1 MSILVGLHHV
11 TSYRYDRP
19 VSLGPQSIRLRPAPH
34 CRTPIRSY
42 ALKVFPPEHFV
53 NWQQDPHGN
62 WLARLVFPEKTAEFL
77 VAVDLVADLR
87 VINPFDFFVE
97 PYAAQFPFEYP
108 EELRTDLAAFLEP
121 EPPGPLLKEFL
132 ASLSRGPANTVDYL
146 VSLNRELQRKIR
158 YITRMEPGVQTP
170 DETLAAG
177 SGSCRDTGWLLVQ
190 ILRYIGVPARFVSGY
205 LIQLRPDVKA
215 LDGPSGADHDFTDLH
230 AWAEAYIPGAGW
242 IGFDPT
248 SGLLCG
254 EGHLPLAATPHYRS
268 AAPIT
273 GVVDFAQVDFAFEMR
288 VSRIA
293 EQPRVTYPFSD
304 SAWEALDA
312 LGETVDA
319 DLSAQ
324 DVRLTMGGE
333 PTFVSIEDYQSAE
346 WNTQALGP
354 TKRIRADD
362 LIRRLRD
369 RFAPNGFLHFSQGKW
384 YPGEP
389 LPRWAFALY
398 WRKDGLPIW
407 HDQSLI
413 APEGRDFAP
422 TAEQAKRFAEGVAAR
437 LGIRS
442 DHVVPAYEDPVR
454 QMLKE
459 GDWPDNID
467 PSNPKIDDPAERKRI
482 LREFE
487 RRLTVPT
494 GFVLPLQP
502 SPYPPSPVARTSR
515 PLRAGETTVSSG
527 LANKAGETP
536 ALPGEGSAAAWLSEI
551 WPLRRGRLF
560 LIPGDSPVGLRLPLD
575 SLPYLP
581 PSERPVTV
589 AADPFMPRGE
599 LPPPD
604 VLFQRVHGHFAEA
617 ETDDEKAAEE
627 KTAEDIARASGPRKQ
642 FERAMPAVP
651 IRTALTVEPR
661 DGRLCVFM
669 PPVERLED
677 YLELLAAV
685 EATAADLKM
694 TLHVEGYPPPFDHR
708 LKVIKVTPDPG
719 VIEVNIHPAAGW
731 RDAVSI
737 TRGLYE
743 DARLARLGADKFMID
758 GRHTGTGGGNHIVL
772 GGATA
777 ADSPFLRRPDLLKSI
792 VLYWQ
797 RRPSLSYLFS
807 SLFIGPTSQAPR
819 IDEARMDML
828 HECEIALGLVPSPPP
843 GAWASCPHSP
853 ARANSAGE
861 TPPRL
866 GEGAPPPW
874 LVDRLF
880 RNLLVDVTGNTHRAE
895 ICIDKLFSPEG
906 AAGRL
911 GLVEFRSFEMPPD
924 ARMSLAQQLLLR
936 ALVAWLWRAP
946 LDGPLVRWG
955 TALHD
960 RFMLEHFVWE
970 DFLDVLTDLRREG
983 YRFDPEW
990 FDAQRQFRFPLYG
1003 EVTHGGVRLELRQ
1016 ALEPWHVL
1024 AEETAPGGTVRF
1036 VDSSVE
1042 RLQVKLQNLN
1052 AARHVIACNGRRL
1065 PLTATGRP
1073 GEYVAGVR
1081 FKAWPLP
1088 SALHPTVPVHAPL
1101 TFDILDS
1108 WSRRSLGGCVF
1119 HVAHPGGRN
1128 YETYPVNSY
1137 EAEARRRARFEDH
1150 GHTPGFVE
1158 TMPAEERSVEYPVT
1172 LDLRR

>member
-19 VSLGPQSIRLRPAPH
+19 VSLSPQVIRLRPAPH
-34 CRTPIRSY
+34 NRTPIKSY
-42 ALKVFPPEHFV
+42 ALKVLPAAHFV

-62 WLARLVFPEKTAEFL
+62 WLARLVFPERTTEF
-77 VAVDLVADLR
+77 VIAVDLVADLQI
-87 VINPFDFFVE
+87 INPFDFFVE
-97 PYAAQFPFEYP
+97 PYAGQFPFDYP

-121 EPPGPLLKEFL
+121 EPPGPLLKAFL
-132 ASLSRGPANTVDYL
+132 SGLSRSHANTVDYL
-146 VSLNRELQRKIR
+146 VALNQELQRKIR
-158 YITRMEPGVQTP
+158 YITRMEPGIRTP
-170 DETLAAG
+170 DETLEAG
-177 SGSCRDTGWLLVQ
+177 SGSCRDSGWLLVQ
-190 ILRYIGVPARFVSGY
+190 ILRHIGVPARFVSGY

-215 LDGPSGADHDFTDLH
+215 LDGPSGSERDFTDLH

-273 GVVDFAQVDFAFEMR
+273 GAVDFAEVDFSFEMR

-304 SAWEALDA
+304 AAWEALDS
-312 LGETVDA
+312 LGDSVDS

-333 PTFVSIEDYQSAE
+333 PTFVSIDDFESAE
-346 WNTQALGP
+346 WNTAALGP
-354 TKRIRADD
+354 TKRVRADD

-398 WRKDGLPIW
+398 WRKDGFPIW

-413 APEGRDFAP
+413 APEGHDFAP
-422 TAEQAKRFAEGVAAR
+422 TAELAKRLAEGIAAR
-437 LGIRS
+437 LGLARDYI
-442 DHVVPAYEDPVR
+442 VPAYEDPVR

-467 PSNPKIDDPAERKRI
+467 PSDPKIDDPAERKRI
-482 LREFE
+482 LRELE
-487 RRLTVPT
+487 RRLTVPA
-494 GFVLPLQP
+494 GFVLPAQP
-502 SPYPPSPVARTSR
+502 ANVQASPTRWY
-515 PLRAGETTVSSG
+515 
-527 LANKAGETP
+527 
-536 ALPGEGSAAAWLSEI
+536 SEI
-551 WPLRRGRLF
+551 WPLRRGHLF

-581 PSERPVTV
+581 PSERPTVV

-599 LPPPD
+599 LPHPD
-604 VLFQRVHGHFAEA
+604 VLFQRARDHLTAGEI
-617 ETDDEKAAEE
+617 DDG
-627 KTAEDIARASGPRKQ
+627 KTAEDIAQGSDRRKQ
-642 FERAMPAVP
+642 PGRAMPAVP
-651 IRTALTVEPR
+651 VRTALTVEPR
-661 DGRLCVFM
+661 DGHLCVFM
-669 PPVERLED
+669 PPVEGLED

-685 EATAADLKM
+685 EATAADLK
-694 TLHVEGYPPPFDHR
+694 TSVQVEGYPPPFDHR
-708 LKVIKVTPDPG
+708 LNVIKVTPDPG
-719 VIEVNIHPAAGW
+719 VIEVNIHPAASW
-731 RDAVSI
+731 RDAVPV

-743 DARLARLGADKFMID
+743 DARLARLGTDKFMVD

-797 RRPSLSYLFS
+797 RRPSLSYLLS
-807 SLFIGPTSQAPR
+807 TLFIGPTSQAPR

-828 HECEIALGLVPSPPP
+828 HECEIALSLVPGKDGS
-843 GAWASCPHSP
+843 
-853 ARANSAGE
+853 
-861 TPPRL
+861 
-866 GEGAPPPW
+866 APPPW

-880 RNLLVDVTGNTHRAE
+880 RNLLVDVTGNTHRTE

-906 AAGRL
+906 ATGRL

-936 ALVAWLWRAP
+936 ALVAWFWREP
-946 LDGPLVRWG
+946 LDGPMVRWG

-983 YRFDPEW
+983 YRFDPQW

-1003 EVTHGGVRLELRQ
+1003 EVSHGGVRLELRQ
-1016 ALEPWHVL
+1016 ALEPWYVL
-1024 AEETAPGGTVRF
+1024 GEEANVGGTVRF

-1042 RLQVKLQNLN
+1042 RLQVKLQGLN
-1052 AARHVIACNGRRL
+1052 AARHVITCNGRRL
-1065 PLTATGRP
+1065 PLTGTGRP

-1081 FKAWPLP
+1081 FKAWSLP
-1088 SALHPTVPVHAPL
+1088 AALHPTVPVHAPL
-1101 TFDILDS
+1101 TFDILDR
-1108 WSRRSLGGCVF
+1108 WSHRSLGGCVY

-1137 EAEARRRARFEDH
+1137 EAEARRRARFQDH
-1150 GHTPGFVE
+1150 GHTPGFVAKI
-1158 TMPAEERSVEYPVT
+1158 PAEEWSVEYPVT
-1172 LDLRR
+1172 LDLRRGGE

>member
-11 TSYRYDRP
+11 TGYRYDRP
-19 VSLGPQSIRLRPAPH
+19 VSLGPQVIRLRPAPH
-34 CRTPIRSY
+34 CRTPIKSY
-42 ALKVFPPEHFV
+42 ALKVLPSEHWV

-62 WLARLVFPEKTAEFL
+62 WLARLVFLEKTTEFSI
-77 VAVDLVADLR
+77 AVDFVADMQ

-97 PYAAQFPFEYP
+97 PYAQQFPFEYP
-108 EELRTDLAAFLEP
+108 GELRTDLAAFLEP
-121 EPPGPLLKEFL
+121 ESAGPLLKAYVAALPREQT
-132 ASLSRGPANTVDYL
+132 GTVDYL
-146 VSLNRELQRKIR
+146 VALNQQLHRKVR

-170 DETLAAG
+170 EETLTAG
-177 SGSCRDTGWLLVQ
+177 SGSCRDTGWLFVQ
-190 ILRYIGVPARFVSGY
+190 ILRHLGMPARFVSGY

-230 AWAEAYIPGAGW
+230 AWTEVYIPGAGW

-248 SGLLCG
+248 SGLMCG
-254 EGHLPLAATPHYRS
+254 EGHLPVAATPHYRS
-268 AAPIT
+268 AAPIS
-273 GVVDFAQVDFAFEMR
+273 GAVDFAEVDFAFEMR

-304 SAWEALDA
+304 AAWEALDA
-312 LGETVDA
+312 LGERIDA
-319 DLSAQ
+319 DLSGE

-333 PTFVSIEDYQSAE
+333 PTFVSIDDYQSAE
-346 WNTQALGP
+346 WNTDALGP

-369 RFAPNGFLHFSQGKW
+369 RFAPNGLLHFSQGKW

-413 APEGRDFAP
+413 APEGRDLAP

-437 LGIRS
+437 LGIGR
-442 DHVVPAYEDPVR
+442 DYVVPAYEDPVR

-467 PSNPKIDDPAERKRI
+467 PSDPKIDDPVERTRI

-487 RRLTVPT
+487 RRLTVPA
-494 GFVLPLQP
+494 GFVLPVLP
-502 SPYPPSPVARTSR
+502 DKAPPPPYPPPQ
-515 PLRAGETTVSSG
+515 AGEGRVG
-527 LANKAGETP
+527 
-536 ALPGEGSAAAWLSEI
+536 AWLSEI
-551 WPLRRGRLF
+551 WPLRRRHLF
-560 LIPGDSPVGLRLPLD
+560 LIPGDSSIGWRLPLD
-575 SLPYLP
+575 SLPHLP
-581 PSERPVTV
+581 PSEQPVTIP
-589 AADPFMPRGE
+589 ADPFMPRGE
-599 LPPPD
+599 LPHPD
-604 VLFQRVHGHFAEA
+604 ILFQRAHDHRAEVEIGEGKTPEEIA
-617 ETDDEKAAEE
+617 KAKE
-627 KTAEDIARASGPRKQ
+627 PKQ
-642 FERAMPAVP
+642 PERATPAVP
-651 IRTALTVEPR
+651 VRTALTVEPR
-661 DGRLCVFM
+661 DGHLCVFL
-669 PPVERLED
+669 PPVEQLED

-685 EATAADLKM
+685 EATAADLK
-694 TLHVEGYPPPFDHR
+694 TPVHAEGYAPPVDHR
-708 LKVIKVTPDPG
+708 MNVIKVTPDPG
-719 VIEVNIHPAAGW
+719 VIEVNIHPAEGW
-731 RDAVSI
+731 REAVAT

-743 DARLARLGADKFMID
+743 DARLARLGTDKFMLD
-758 GRHTGTGGGNHIVL
+758 GRHTGTGGGNHVVL

-828 HECEIALGLVPSPPP
+828 HECEIALGLVPGGNGP
-843 GAWASCPHSP
+843 
-853 ARANSAGE
+853 
-861 TPPRL
+861 
-866 GEGAPPPW
+866 APPPW

-906 AAGRL
+906 ATGRL

-936 ALVAWLWRAP
+936 ALVARFWREP
-946 LDGPLVRWG
+946 LDGSMVRWG

-970 DFLDVLTDLRREG
+970 DFLDVLEEIGRKG

-990 FDAQRQFRFPLYG
+990 FDAQRQFRFPVYG

-1016 ALEPWHVL
+1016 ALEPWYVL
-1024 AEETAPGGTVRF
+1024 GEEATAGSTARI

-1042 RLQVKLQNLN
+1042 RLQVKLQGLN
-1052 AARHVIACNGRRL
+1052 AVRHVITCNGRRL

-1081 FKAWPLP
+1081 FKAWSLP
-1088 SALHPTVPVHAPL
+1088 AALHPTVPVHAPL

-1108 WSRRSLGGCVF
+1108 WSYRSLGGCVYG
-1119 HVAHPGGRN
+1119 VSHPGGRH

-1137 EAEARRRARFEDH
+1137 EAEARRRARFQDH
-1150 GHTPGFVE
+1150 GHTPGLVAKI
-1158 TMPAEERSVEYPVT
+1158 PPEERSVEYPVT
-1172 LDLRR
+1172 LDLRRQDGT